1 MPDIYC
7 LCFDLLVERLFIKP
21 LAEVAAC
28 NLLSISKCGN
38 ALCTS
43 VVVSYTLSRAA
54 AEQIITEK
62 KLEALCKMSVL
73 CGKEYK
79 ELNAE
84 RDRKRKRQS
93 PKLFGKKLKMLMN
106 RYLLKAERTR

>member
-1 MPDIYC
+1 MSDIYC

-21 LAEVAAC
+21 LAELSAC
-28 NLLSISKCGN
+28 NLLSIFASRN
-38 ALCTS
+38 TLCTY
-43 VVVSYTLSRAA
+43 VIIGYTHSREA
-54 AEQIITEK
+54 AEQIINEK